1 MGIKKIINPL
11 QKFMTCEKL
20 IKIILEV
27 IGNDLNL
34 NHKSPLL
41 GGDLIDSM
49 SLVQICIKLEEEA
62 ELENFEFDWT
72 SEKAMSNINSM
83 FRTIQTLTDE
93 YNCQKIKNGK

>member
-1 MGIKKIINPL
+1 
-11 QKFMTCEKL
+11 MTCEKL
-20 IKIILEV
+20 IQIILEV

-34 NHKSPLL
+34 NNTSPLL

-93 YNCQKIKNGK
+93 YNFQKINNGK